1 MKKLI
6 MLLLV
11 TLGLVFILSAPK
23 VNAAGKVSLSA
34 KKASLSVG
42 SSKKLKLKNAKNVTW
57 KSDNKKIATVTKDG
71 KVRAVSAGSC
81 VITATAGGKS
91 YSCKV
96 TVSAV
101 DKKYVGSYKAISYGY
116 GDAVMGEEY
125 FDIYEKHGIILYSLV
140 IRENGK
146 ATLKLENGND
156 TTLDLTVADKY
167 MIDEKGNKL
176 VYFFKDGDVIL
187 FIDGLLSY
195 SMADITFIKMNDD
208 DIAMSKKKVT
218 ENQIKAA
225 EDEVNAYKLTDKDLM
240 ESKAMKEVEKRN
252 LSNDNLEYDHFFDA
266 ATVTAANED
275 VRKELKEGHT
285 FKIEITKENVAI
297 YKDGKDI
304 DKNDPFYLRLVEYA
318 REYWLTSSKVHSLYV
333 DKYVIDIDSD
343 GAVHKT
349 LAPKEAES

>member
-23 VNAAGKVSLSA
+23 VNA
-34 KKASLSVG
+34 
-42 SSKKLKLKNAKNVTW
+42 
-57 KSDNKKIATVTKDG
+57 
-71 KVRAVSAGSC
+71 
-81 VITATAGGKS
+81 
-91 YSCKV
+91 
-96 TVSAV
+96 
-101 DKKYVGSYKAISYGY
+101 
-116 GDAVMGEEY
+116 
-125 FDIYEKHGIILYSLV
+125 
-140 IRENGK
+140 
-146 ATLKLENGND
+146 
-156 TTLDLTVADKY
+156 
-167 MIDEKGNKL
+167 
-176 VYFFKDGDVIL
+176 
-187 FIDGLLSY
+187 
-195 SMADITFIKMNDD
+195 
-208 DIAMSKKKVT
+208 
-218 ENQIKAA
+218 
-225 EDEVNAYKLTDKDLM
+225 
-240 ESKAMKEVEKRN
+240 
-252 LSNDNLEYDHFFDA
+252 A